1 MPVAD
6 ARPDPDKLLE
16 RLQLDETKAKRGK
29 LHIFFGASAGV
40 GKTYAMLNAARS
52 ARSAGTDVVVGL
64 VETHGRAE
72 TAALLEGLEVLP
84 RKPIDHRGSRL
95 DEFDLDAA
103 LARHP
108 ELILVDE
115 LAHSN
120 APGSRHPKRCQD
132 VEELL
137 RAGINVYTT
146 INVQHLESLNDV
158 VGGITG
164 IRVRETVPD
173 RLFDEADEV
182 VLVDLPPDDL
192 LQRLKEGK
200 VYLPHQA
207 ERAVR
212 NFFRKGNL
220 IALREL
226 ALRQAADRVD
236 EEVRAYRREKSIGRV
251 WQTQDALLACVGP
264 GVGSNKVVRAAA
276 RLADSLD
283 APWHAVYVETPR
295 LQRLPEAKRR
305 RILGTLKLAEE
316 LGAET
321 TTVPSHEIAE
331 GLIEHAR
338 SHNISRLVVERP
350 PRPAAG
356 WRRLWG
362 ASLSDRLGYL
372 APDVDVIEIAPEDI
386 DAAAERTMSD
396 EERASLSPRPEAW
409 RGYAWSAG
417 VCVAAAVVASLL
429 FPYFELANI
438 VMVFLLAVVF
448 TAVKLGRG
456 PAVLAAFLSVALFD
470 FFFVAPHFSF
480 AVRDAQYLLTF
491 AVMLAVALVIGQL
504 TAGLRYQ
511 AKVAQQRESRARSL
525 YELARELSGAIT
537 PEQIAEMCERFVG
550 ESFRAKSS
558 LLLMGTGERLDSPVA
573 GGGIAPA
580 VLDLAIAQWVYDQ
593 GQPAGVGTDTLPASS
608 LLYLPLK
615 APMRTRGVLA
625 VEPAVPRW
633 LLVPE
638 RRRQLDILATLLAI
652 SVERLHY
659 VEVAR
664 DALVTMESERLRNSL
679 LSALSHDLRTPLT
692 ALVGLADSLALS
704 PPGRSERQSELAA
717 AIREEAL
724 RMSRLVNNLLD
735 MARLEAGEVRLN
747 LQWQP
752 VEEVVGSALEASR
765 SLLAGHRVSVRIP
778 ADAPLVQFDAVLIER
793 VLCNL
798 FENAAKHT
806 PAGTGIRIAAA
817 VAGERMEIAVA
828 DDGPGLP
835 SGLGERI
842 FDKFTRGREESA
854 VPGVGLGL
862 AICRAIVEAHG
873 GTIRA
878 ESPRE
883 GGARFVFTLPL
894 GTPPQIDEAE
904 PIAAEEAR

>member
-1 MPVAD
+1 LAD
-6 ARPDPDKLLE
+6 VRPDPDKLLE
-16 RLQLDETKAKRGK
+16 RLQLEQAKATRGK

-40 GKTYAMLNAARS
+40 GKTFAMLNAAQG
-52 ARSAGTDVVVGL
+52 AHAAGTDVIVGV

-72 TAALLEGLEVLP
+72 TAALLQGLEVLP
-84 RKPIDHRGSRL
+84 RKAIEYRGARL
-95 DEFDLDAA
+95 EEFDLDAA
-103 LARHP
+103 LARKP
-108 ELILVDE
+108 DLILVDE

-120 APGSRHPKRCQD
+120 APGSRHPKRWQD

-146 INVQHLESLNDV
+146 VNVQHLESLNDV

-164 IRVRETVPD
+164 IRVRETLPD
-173 RLFDEADEV
+173 RVFGEADEV

-207 ERAVR
+207 ERAIR

-236 EEVRAYRREKSIGRV
+236 DEVRAYRREKSIGRV
-251 WQTQDALLACVGP
+251 WQTKDALLACIGP
-264 GVGSNKVVRAAA
+264 GVGGDKVVRAAA
-276 RLADSLD
+276 RLADSLN

-295 LQRLPEAKRR
+295 LQRLSESKRR

-321 TTVPSHEIAE
+321 TTVPGHDAAD
-331 GLIEHAR
+331 GLIEYAR
-338 SHNISRLVVERP
+338 SRNISRLVVERP
-350 PRPAAG
+350 ARALG
-356 WRRLWG
+356 WKRLV
-362 ASLSDRLGYL
+362 STPLSDRLGYL
-372 APDVDVIEIAPEDI
+372 APDVDVIEVAQ
-386 DAAAERTMSD
+386 AENAEA
-396 EERASLSPRPEAW
+396 EERVAVEEETASSATRPGAW
-409 RGYAWSAG
+409 RGYLWSAG
-417 VCVAAAVVASLL
+417 ACAVAAIVAGVL

-448 TAVKLGRG
+448 TALKVGRG
-456 PAVLAAFLSVALFD
+456 PAVLAAFLSVGLFD
-470 FFFVAPHFSF
+470 FFFVAPHLSF
-480 AVRDAQYLLTF
+480 AVSDVQYLLTF

-511 AKVAQQRESRARSL
+511 ARVAQQREKRARSL
-525 YELARELSGAIT
+525 YELARELSGAIA
-537 PEQIAEMCERFVG
+537 PEQIAELCERFVA
-550 ESFRAKSS
+550 ESFRAKSA
-558 LLLMGTGERLDSPVA
+558 LLLMGTGERLQPPVA
-573 GGGIAPA
+573 GGGIAPPT
-580 VLDLAIAQWVYDQ
+580 LDLGIAQWVYDQ
-593 GQPAGVGTDTLPASS
+593 GQAAGVGTDTLPASS
-608 LLYLPLK
+608 VLYLPLK
-615 APMRTRGVLA
+615 APMRSRGVLA

-692 ALVGLADSLALS
+692 ALVGLADSLAVGH
-704 PPGRSERQSELAA
+704 PTQAERQTELAA

-724 RMSRLVNNLLD
+724 RMNRLVNNLLD
-735 MARLEAGEVRLN
+735 MARLESGAVRLN

-752 VEEVVGSALEASR
+752 VEEVVGSALKVSG
-765 SLLAGHRVSVRIP
+765 SLLALHRVSVSIP
-778 ADAPLVQFDAVLIER
+778 PDAPLVQFDAVLIER

-798 FENAAKHT
+798 LENAAKHT
-806 PAGTGIRIAAA
+806 PAGAEIRVSAAA
-817 VAGERMEIAVA
+817 QDEQLEIAVS
-828 DDGPGLP
+828 DNGPGLP
-835 SGLGERI
+835 PGMGERI
-842 FDKFTRGREESA
+842 FDKFTRGQDESV

-873 GTIRA
+873 GSIRA
-878 ESPRE
+878 EAPDE

-894 GTPPQIDEAE
+894 GTPPEIDEAE
-904 PIAAEEAR
+904 PAEQEEAQ

>member
-1 MPVAD
+1 MAD
-6 ARPDPDKLLE
+6 VRPDPDKFLE
-16 RLQLDETKAKRGK
+16 RLQLEHAKSKQGR

-40 GKTYAMLNAARS
+40 GKTFAMLNAAQG
-52 ARSAGTDVVVGL
+52 AHAAGTDVIVGV

-72 TAALLEGLEVLP
+72 TAALLQGLEVLP
-84 RKPIDHRGSRL
+84 RKAIEYRGARL
-95 DEFDLDAA
+95 EEFDLDAA
-103 LARHP
+103 LARKP
-108 ELILVDE
+108 DLILVDE

-120 APGSRHPKRCQD
+120 APGSRHPKRWQD

-146 INVQHLESLNDV
+146 VNVQHLESLNDV

-164 IRVRETVPD
+164 IRVRETLPD
-173 RLFDEADEV
+173 RVFGEADEV

-207 ERAVR
+207 ERAIR

-236 EEVRAYRREKSIGRV
+236 DEVRAYRREKSIGRV
-251 WQTQDALLACVGP
+251 WQTKDALLACIGP
-264 GVGSNKVVRAAA
+264 GVGGDKVVRAAA
-276 RLADSLD
+276 RLADSLN

-295 LQRLPEAKRR
+295 LQRLSESKRR
-305 RILGTLKLAEE
+305 RVLSTLKLAEE

-321 TTVPSHEIAE
+321 TTVPGHGSAE
-331 GLIEHAR
+331 GLIEYAR

-350 PRPAAG
+350 DRVMG
-356 WRRLWG
+356 WRRLL
-362 ASLSDRLGYL
+362 STPLSDRLGYL
-372 APDVDVIEIAPEDI
+372 APDVDVIEVAQEENAKAEDR
-386 DAAAERTMSD
+386 AALEEETASSATRTG
-396 EERASLSPRPEAW
+396 AW
-409 RGYAWSAG
+409 RGYLWSAG
-417 VCVAAAVVASLL
+417 ACAAAAMLAGAL

-448 TAVKLGRG
+448 TALKLGRG
-456 PAVLAAFLSVALFD
+456 PAVLAAFLSVGLFD
-470 FFFVAPHFSF
+470 FFFVSPHFSF
-480 AVRDAQYLLTF
+480 AVSDVQYLLTF

-511 AKVAQQRESRARSL
+511 ARVAQQRENRARSL
-525 YELARELSGAIT
+525 YELARELSGAIA
-537 PEQIAEMCERFVG
+537 PEQIAELCERFVT
-550 ESFRAKSS
+550 ESFRARSAI
-558 LLLMGTGERLDSPVA
+558 LLMGAGERLQTPVT
-573 GGGIAPA
+573 GGGIAPTA
-580 VLDLAIAQWVYDQ
+580 LDLGIAQWVYDQ
-593 GQPAGVGTDTLPASS
+593 GQAAGVGTDTLPASA

-625 VEPAVPRW
+625 IEPSVPRW

-664 DALVTMESERLRNSL
+664 DALITMESERLRNSL

-692 ALVGLADSLALS
+692 ALVGLADSLAVGH
-704 PPGRSERQSELAA
+704 PTQAERQTELAA

-724 RMSRLVNNLLD
+724 RMNRLVNNLLD
-735 MARLEAGEVRLN
+735 MARLESGHVRLN

-752 VEEVVGSALEASR
+752 IEEVVGSALKVSG
-765 SLLAGHRVSVRIP
+765 SLLALHRVSVSIP
-778 ADAPLVQFDAVLIER
+778 PDAPLVQFDAVLIER

-798 FENAAKHT
+798 LENAAKHT
-806 PAGTGIRIAAA
+806 SAGAEIRVSAAA
-817 VAGERMEIAVA
+817 QDEQIEIAVS
-828 DDGPGLP
+828 DNGPGLP
-835 SGLGERI
+835 PGMGERI
-842 FDKFTRGREESA
+842 FDKFTRGQEESA
-854 VPGVGLGL
+854 IPGVGLGL

-878 ESPRE
+878 EASDV

-894 GTPPQIDEAE
+894 GTPPAIDEAE
-904 PIAAEEAR
+904 LADQEEAG

>member
-1 MPVAD
+1 V
-6 ARPDPDKLLE
+6 
-16 RLQLDETKAKRGK
+16 
-29 LHIFFGASAGV
+29 
-40 GKTYAMLNAARS
+40 
-52 ARSAGTDVVVGL
+52 
-64 VETHGRAE
+64 
-72 TAALLEGLEVLP
+72 
-84 RKPIDHRGSRL
+84 
-95 DEFDLDAA
+95 FD
-103 LARHP
+103 
-108 ELILVDE
+108 
-115 LAHSN
+115 
-120 APGSRHPKRCQD
+120 Q
-132 VEELL
+132 
-137 RAGINVYTT
+137 
-146 INVQHLESLNDV
+146 
-158 VGGITG
+158 
-164 IRVRETVPD
+164 
-173 RLFDEADEV
+173 ADEV

-207 ERAVR
+207 ERAIR

-236 EEVRAYRREKSIGRV
+236 QEVRAYRREKSIGRV
-251 WQTQDALLACVGP
+251 WQTKDALLACVGP
-264 GVGSNKVVRAAA
+264 GVGGDRVVRAAA

-283 APWHAVYVETPR
+283 APWHAVYVETPP
-295 LQRLPEAKRR
+295 LQRLPEVRRR

-316 LGAET
+316 LGAVA
-321 TTVPSHEIAE
+321 TTVPGHAVAE
-331 GLIEHAR
+331 GLVEHAR
-338 SHNISRLVVERP
+338 SHNISRLVVERS
-350 PRPAAG
+350 PRAAG
-356 WRRLWG
+356 WQRLWSG
-362 ASLSDRLGYL
+362 SLSDRLGHL
-372 APDVDVIEIAPEDI
+372 APDVDVIEIAPEEMA
-386 DAAAERTMSD
+386 AAAERAAPD
-396 EERASLSPRPEAW
+396 EEETPLSRRPDTW
-409 RGYAWSAG
+409 RGYLWSAAT
-417 VCVAAAVVASLL
+417 CVAATLIASAL

-438 VMVFLLAVVF
+438 VMVFLLGVVF
-448 TAVKLGRG
+448 TAVKVGRG

-470 FFFVAPHFSF
+470 FFFVAPHLSF
-480 AVRDAQYLLTF
+480 AVSDFQYVLTF
-491 AVMLAVALVIGQL
+491 AVMLAVALIIGQL

-511 AKVAQQRESRARSL
+511 AKVAQQRENRARSL

-537 PEQIAEMCERFVG
+537 PEQIAEMCERFVR
-550 ESFRAKSS
+550 ESFRARSA
-558 LLLMGTGERLDSPVA
+558 LLLAGNGERLQSAVA
-573 GGGIAPA
+573 GGGVAPA
-580 VLDLAIAQWVYDQ
+580 VLDFGIAQWVYDQ

-615 APMRTRGVLA
+615 APLRTRGVLA

-692 ALVGLADSLALS
+692 ALVGLADSLAL
-704 PPGRSERQSELAA
+704 GRRGQTERQAELAA

-735 MARLEAGEVRLN
+735 MARLESGEVRLN

-752 VEEVVGSALEASR
+752 VEEVVGSALKASR
-765 SLLAGHRVSVRIP
+765 SLLGGHRVRVSIP
-778 ADAPLVQFDAVLIER
+778 GDGPLVQFDAVLIER

-798 FENAAKHT
+798 LENAAKHT
-806 PAGTGIRIAAA
+806 PPGTEIHVSAA
-817 VAGERMEIAVA
+817 VRGERMEIAVA

-835 SGLGERI
+835 SGLGNRI

-878 ESPRE
+878 ESPDA

-894 GTPPQIDEAE
+894 GTPPEIEEAE
-904 PIAAEEAR
+904 SVAPEETS

>member
-1 MPVAD
+1 VAD
-6 ARPDPDKLLE
+6 VRPDPDKLLE
-16 RLQLDETKAKRGK
+16 RLQLEQVKAKRGR

-52 ARSAGTDVVVGL
+52 ARAAGTDVVVGL

-84 RKPIDHRGSRL
+84 RLQIEHRGARL
-95 DEFDLDAA
+95 EEFDLDAA
-103 LARHP
+103 LARKP

-146 INVQHLESLNDV
+146 VNVQHLESLNDV

-164 IRVRETVPD
+164 VRVRETVPD
-173 RLFDEADEV
+173 RVFDQADEV
-182 VLVDLPPDDL
+182 ILVDLPPDDL

-207 ERAVR
+207 ERAIR

-236 EEVRAYRREKSIGRV
+236 QEVRAYRREKSIGRV
-251 WQTQDALLACVGP
+251 WQTKDALLACVGP
-264 GVGSNKVVRAAA
+264 GVGGDKVVRAAA

-283 APWHAVYVETPR
+283 APWHAVYVETPP

-316 LGAET
+316 LGAEA
-321 TTVPSHEIAE
+321 TTVPGHAVAE
-331 GLIEHAR
+331 GLVEHAR

-350 PRPAAG
+350 PRTAD
-356 WRRLWG
+356 WRRLWSG
-362 ASLSDRLGYL
+362 SLSDRLGHL
-372 APDVDVIEIAPEDI
+372 APDVDVIEIAPEEMATER
-386 DAAAERTMSD
+386 AASD
-396 EERASLSPRPEAW
+396 EEETALSRRPDAW
-409 RGYAWSAG
+409 RGYLWSASA
-417 VCVAAAVVASLL
+417 CVAAALVAGVL

-448 TAVKLGRG
+448 TAVKVGRG

-470 FFFVAPHFSF
+470 FFFVAPQFSF
-480 AVRDAQYLLTF
+480 AVSDVQYLLTF
-491 AVMLAVALVIGQL
+491 AVMLAVALIIGQL

-511 AKVAQQRESRARSL
+511 AKVAQQRENRARSL

-537 PEQIAEMCERFVG
+537 PEQIAEMCERFVR
-550 ESFRAKSS
+550 ESFRAKSA
-558 LLLMGTGERLDSPVA
+558 LLLAGNGELLQSAVTGS
-573 GGGIAPA
+573 GITPA
-580 VLDLAIAQWVYDQ
+580 VLDFGIAQWVYDQ

-692 ALVGLADSLALS
+692 ALVGLADSLAL
-704 PPGRSERQSELAA
+704 GRRGQSERQAELAA

-735 MARLEAGEVRLN
+735 MARLESGEVRLN

-752 VEEVVGSALEASR
+752 VEEVVGSALKASR
-765 SLLAGHRVSVRIP
+765 SLLGGHRVRVSVP
-778 ADAPLVQFDAVLIER
+778 SDGPLVQFDAVLIER

-798 FENAAKHT
+798 LENAAKHT
-806 PAGTGIRIAAA
+806 PPGTEIHVSAA
-817 VAGERMEIAVA
+817 VRDERMEIAVA

-862 AICRAIVEAHG
+862 AICRAIIEAHG

-878 ESPRE
+878 ESPAA

-894 GTPPQIDEAE
+894 GTPPEIEE
-904 PIAAEEAR
+904 PESVAPEETP